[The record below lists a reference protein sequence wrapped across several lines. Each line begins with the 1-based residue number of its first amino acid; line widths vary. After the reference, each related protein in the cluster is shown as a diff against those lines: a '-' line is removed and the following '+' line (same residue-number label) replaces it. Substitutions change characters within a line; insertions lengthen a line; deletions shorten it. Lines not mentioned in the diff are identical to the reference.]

1 MWKAVRENPRAV
13 TYAVLMHVGLLLLLV
28 VSLDWTPDSVKPGTN
43 KPIQAELVDMS
54 KLRKIEAQKELEQQ
68 RLEAAKRKQEQQ
80 QQDKVEAERKQ
91 KAEQDKQRQAELER
105 KQKAEQEK
113 QRKAEA
119 ERKQK
124 VEEDKQ
130 RKAEA
135 ERKQKVEEDKQR
147 KAEAERKQKAEEDK
161 QRKAEAER
169 KQKAEQE
176 KQRKAEAERK
186 QKAEEEKK
194 RKAEADARQREAE
207 QALQAQLAEEESLAR
222 ATSALSEYIPY
233 IQEKVQNS
241 WLRPAGSPRGL
252 RCVIRVKLIPGGE
265 VVDAR
270 VVKSSGDALFDRSV
284 ESAVLK
290 ASPLPLPA
298 DPALFKHFREIDFN
312 FSPD

>member
-54 KLRKIEAQKELEQQ
+54 KLRKIEAQKKLEQQ
-68 RLEAAKRKQEQQ
+68 RIEAEKRKQEQEK
-80 QQDKVEAERKQ
+80 QDKVEAQRKQKAEQDKKRKAEVERKQ
-91 KAEQDKQRQAELER
+91 KAEQDKKRKVDAER
-105 KQKAEQEK
+105 KQKAEQ
-113 QRKAEA
+113 
-119 ERKQK
+119 
-124 VEEDKQ
+124 
-130 RKAEA
+130 
-135 ERKQKVEEDKQR
+135 
-147 KAEAERKQKAEEDK
+147 DK

-169 KQKAEQE
+169 KQKAEQD
-176 KQRKAEAERK
+176 KKRKAEAERK
-186 QKAEEEKK
+186 QKAEQEKQ

-222 ATSALSEYIPY
+222 ATSALSEFIPY

-265 VVDAR
+265 VVDAK